1 MLSVATILCPPL
13 AVLLTS
19 SPLQA
24 ATNLGLTLLLYVP
37 GVLHA
42 RKAVERYSVNRQYDK
57 LMQILDNR
65 NSLPAVTPSP
75 RAA

>member
-1 MLSVATILCPPL
+1 MLSVFTVICPPL

-24 ATNLGLTLLLYVP
+24 AANLGLTLLLYVP
-37 GVLHA
+37 GVVHA
-42 RKAVERYSVNRQYDK
+42 RKAVEKYSVNRQYDK
-57 LMQILDNR
+57 LMRILDDR
-65 NSLPAVTPSP
+65 NAPQTVAPRP

>member
-1 MLSVATILCPPL
+1 MLSVFAIVCPPL

-24 ATNLGLTLLLYVP
+24 ATNLGLTLFLYVP

-42 RKAVERYSVNRQYDK
+42 RKAVEKYSVNRQYDK
-57 LMQILDNR
+57 LMRILDD
-65 NSLPAVTPSP
+65 
-75 RAA
+75 RATAGVRATYPTAA